1 MISQRNHIQENVQII
16 KINVRFDSIDQH
28 DIYILSKMYI
38 KYIESRYH
46 SIEFMMA
53 FSNVTAVLLN
63 IGILQNLSKN
73 YAYVLEAFYAN

>member
-1 MISQRNHIQENVQII
+1 MY
-16 KINVRFDSIDQH
+16 INTD
-28 DIYILSKMYI
+28 KYI